1 MLGEE
6 MGAAVVGVCSLLR
19 VLAHCSSNEPIP
31 TQALFIRHY
40 SNFRAYYLSFFLL
53 ALRSRFK
60 RLNECVVRDVETSK
74 TTQ

>member
-6 MGAAVVGVCSLLR
+6 IGAAVVGVCSLLR

-40 SNFRAYYLSFFLL
+40 SNFRAYYLSFFPASPPL
-53 ALRSRFK
+53 AVQEAERMCRE
-60 RLNECVVRDVETSK
+60 RC
-74 TTQ
+74 